1 LWYNTTERRTDLT
14 LIETTGTVSAS
25 ELFSSAVLD
34 VDTLAFFTG
43 QVTMVTASNFVVGGA

>member
-1 LWYNTTERRTDLT
+1 LT

-25 ELFSSAVLD
+25 ELFSSDVLD

-43 QVTMVTASNFVVGGA
+43 QVTMVTASNFIVGGA